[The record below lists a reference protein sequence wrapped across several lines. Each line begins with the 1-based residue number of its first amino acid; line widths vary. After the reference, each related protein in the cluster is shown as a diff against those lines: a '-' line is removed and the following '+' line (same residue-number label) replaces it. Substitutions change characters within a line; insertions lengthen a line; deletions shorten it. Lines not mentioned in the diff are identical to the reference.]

1 MENVIIFQ
9 SSPARTASTVLI
21 NALYGIIPE
30 TQKTC
35 IVGQWNMRRNR
46 PRFKNVQ
53 VLKSHDIDLDR
64 LTEAFGKDH
73 RIYFVCSER
82 KALGIHIDEKYKSR
96 KNVCCFDFDELNE
109 TESNPLNTIV
119 QTICDRVSN
128 MMQSAD
134 DACLGELY
142 VKGGVERLTAMNKRY
157 EEIKHLPFTH
167 IDDFYEIHGSH
178 RDRPQLMLNP
188 LYRFPHL

>member
-30 TQKTC
+30 IRNTG

-46 PRFKNVQ
+46 PLFKNVQ
-53 VLKSHDIDLDR
+53 VLKSHDVDLDR
-64 LTEAFGKDH
+64 LTAAFGKDH

-82 KALGIHIDEKYKSR
+82 KALGIHIDEKYKHR

-109 TESNPLNTIV
+109 SVSNPLDTIV
-119 QTICDRVSN
+119 QTICDRVGA
-128 MMQSAD
+128 MMQTAND
-134 DACLGELY
+134 QCLGELS
-142 VKGGVERLTAMNKRY
+142 VKGGVERLMAMNRKY
-157 EEIKHLPFTH
+157 DEIKHLPFTH
-167 IDDFYEIHGSH
+167 IDPFYEIHGSH
-178 RDRPQLMLNP
+178 RDRTPPPNQVAAP
-188 LYRFPHL
+188 TT

>member
-9 SSPARTASTVLI
+9 TSPARTASTVLI

-30 TQKTC
+30 TQKTR

-46 PRFKNVQ
+46 RLFNGVQ

-82 KALGIHIDEKYKSR
+82 NAFGIHIDEKYKSR

-109 TESNPLNTIV
+109 TDQNPLNTIV

-128 MMQSAD
+128 MMRTAD
-134 DACLGELY
+134 DSCLGELS
-142 VKGGVERLTAMNKRY
+142 VNGGVERLTAMNQKY

-167 IDDFYEIHGSH
+167 IDPFYEIHGSH
-178 RDRPQLMLNP
+178 RGRPLPNQEEALTT
-188 LYRFPHL
+188 